1 MQRIILMR
9 GYDKNN
15 SREREIENN
24 AEIENKREREKKK
37 KLKGWSSKVKFVF
50 RMSTL

>member
-9 GYDKNN
+9 GHDKNN

-24 AEIENKREREKKK
+24 TESKRKREREKKET
-37 KLKGWSSKVKFVF
+37 G
-50 RMSTL
+50 RMEFKSCLF